1 MRPKYRLSLHFYKL
15 KTHDVI
21 SKVATKWAEIKYLPS
36 KQREYKIGLVR
47 HIHTAKHANVFSP
60 ANPSSFI
67 IDLVIFIYVVSNTM
81 RI

>member
-1 MRPKYRLSLHFYKL
+1 MRPKYRLPLHFYKL
-15 KTHDVI
+15 KMHDVI

-36 KQREYKIGLVR
+36 RQREHKIGIVR
-47 HIHTAKHANVFSP
+47 HIHPEKHANIFSP

-67 IDLVIFIYVVSNTM
+67 MDLVIFIYVVSNTM